1 MPKTTKD
8 AVDEVILK
16 AVERNPANGNL
27 GCPQRFSQT
36 LQASKRSRE
45 RSSSSSSTEMEVI
58 HFFITL
64 NPDIFKTL
72 SKEWIWE
79 NIPSY

>member
-1 MPKTTKD
+1 MDNFKIYVVNLNSFSHSLPKTTKD

-45 RSSSSSSTEMEVI
+45 RSSSSSSTEMQVMQLFRI
-58 HFFITL
+58 
-64 NPDIFKTL
+64 
-72 SKEWIWE
+72 
-79 NIPSY
+79 Y

>member
-45 RSSSSSSTEMEVI
+45 RSSSSSSTEMQVI
-58 HFFITL
+58 QLVRIYRVGRK
-64 NPDIFKTL
+64 DIRI
-72 SKEWIWE
+72 SKK
-79 NIPSY
+79 SHV